1 MPSQAPWQK
10 QSDRGDDPTMV
21 AAVDIG
27 SNSVRMVVA
36 QVRPDG
42 SAEVIERARR
52 PIRLGHDTFVT
63 GKLSQ
68 ESMRAAI
75 SILRDYRKILDTYQ
89 VEAVRAV
96 ATSAV
101 REASNMDAFL
111 DRVARTVGLDVEVIE
126 TTEQSRLVVA
136 AVRDA
141 VGDAVDLKK
150 GNAAIV
156 EVGGGSTLLTVLQK
170 GEIGTSES
178 FNLGAIRLQENLGT
192 AQESPLRAAEML
204 HQHVSQRVSLMRKA
218 LGLKRVKT
226 FVAIGGDARFAAD
239 QVGQPIADTGLF
251 AVGSAALDE
260 IVERCLPL
268 SAERLVRRFRLPYEE
283 AETLVP
289 ALLTYQALLGATGA
303 SRMVVAQV
311 SMREGL
317 LLDMPRYVTG
327 EQDPAL
333 TEGMI
338 LSARTLGAKYQYD
351 EAHSEQ
357 VTRLAQQLFDELSD
371 EHGLGPRH
379 RLLLT
384 LAAVLHDIGA
394 YVSSR
399 AHHKHTQYLVVN
411 SEIFGLQRDDLNI
424 VSQVAR
430 YHRRSEPKSSHPDY
444 MALPRTQRMVVNKL
458 AAILRVADALDR
470 GHMQQVREFVTE
482 RQGGDLV
489 IYVRG
494 ATDLTLERRSIAD
507 KCGMFEDI
515 FGMRVRVEEEAA
527 VASGERGTAASKP
540 TEASGL

>member
-1 MPSQAPWQK
+1 
-10 QSDRGDDPTMV
+10 MV

-36 QVRPDG
+36 QVG
-42 SAEVIERARR
+42 AEGGAEVIERARR

-89 VEAVRAV
+89 VEVVRAV

-111 DRVARTVGLDVEVIE
+111 DRVARTVGLDIEVIE

-141 VGDAVDLKK
+141 VGDAVDLTR

-204 HQHVSQRVSLMRKA
+204 HQHVAQRVSLMRKA
-218 LGLKRVKT
+218 LSLKRVKT

-239 QVGQPIADTGLF
+239 LVGQAIPNTGLS
-251 AVGSAALDE
+251 AVDSRALDGVIE
-260 IVERCLPL
+260 QCLPL
-268 SAERLVRRFRLPYEE
+268 SVERLVRKFRLPYEE

-303 SRMVVAQV
+303 GRMIVAQV

-333 TEGMI
+333 TDGMI
-338 LSARTLGAKYQYD
+338 LSARTLGEKYQYD
-351 EAHSEQ
+351 AAHSEQ
-357 VTRLAQQLFDELSD
+357 VTRLAQQLFDELAD

-384 LAAVLHDIGA
+384 LAAILHDIGS

-399 AHHKHTQYLVVN
+399 AHHKHSQYLVAN

-470 GHMQQVREFVTE
+470 GHMQQVREFTTE
-482 RQGGDLV
+482 RQGADLV

-494 ATDLTLERRSIAD
+494 AIDLTLERRSIAD

-527 VASGERGTAASKP
+527 VPSGERRPGP
-540 TEASGL
+540 GRTETPSL